1 MRATNMQPSYM
12 HTQHTYAHT
21 RITRVHTHHM
31 TCTHKHA
38 IHMHTAHMYT
48 HIQTP
53 HIFTTHTRTHRHTD
67 THGSPERRRAP
78 PAAAPAEA
86 AEAREARGAGGPRGG
101 RSEGREVA
109 RWLRAEARTTPRA
122 AFAPFAHSRQLRAR
136 APSPQLRWGHPGA
149 RLGPRRPCRPE
160 PGRAVDARAR
170 ARPLP
175 SPGKRRAVA
184 GPGRR
189 TLRASPGPAPAADS
203 EPLPAPSE
211 VTTDAAAGLQSPRP
225 FGGRGAEG
233 SLAEGTQ
240 HPAPAHAARSLSAD
254 HRTVPAAPRC
264 RRGARAACFFGF
276 WGGTESQRGTL
287 SPAGGE
293 PSRG

>member
-1 MRATNMQPSYM
+1 M
-12 HTQHTYAHT
+12 
-21 RITRVHTHHM
+21 
-31 TCTHKHA
+31 
-38 IHMHTAHMYT
+38 
-48 HIQTP
+48 
-53 HIFTTHTRTHRHTD
+53 
-67 THGSPERRRAP
+67 
-78 PAAAPAEA
+78 
-86 AEAREARGAGGPRGG
+86 
-101 RSEGREVA
+101 
-109 RWLRAEARTTPRA
+109 
-122 AFAPFAHSRQLRAR
+122 
-136 APSPQLRWGHPGA
+136 
-149 RLGPRRPCRPE
+149 
-160 PGRAVDARAR
+160 DARAR
-170 ARPLP
+170 AHLLP
-175 SPGKRRAVA
+175 SPGKRGVAA

-276 WGGTESQRGTL
+276 WEPEGNFVTSGRRAEPRLTSGHSWSLRPPASPATHRPRESGLVRTL
-287 SPAGGE
+287 SFPIYLCPTFLPE
-293 PSRG
+293 

>member
-1 MRATNMQPSYM
+1 M
-12 HTQHTYAHT
+12 
-21 RITRVHTHHM
+21 
-31 TCTHKHA
+31 
-38 IHMHTAHMYT
+38 
-48 HIQTP
+48 
-53 HIFTTHTRTHRHTD
+53 D
-67 THGSPERRRAP
+67 T
-78 PAAAPAEA
+78 
-86 AEAREARGAGGPRGG
+86 
-101 RSEGREVA
+101 
-109 RWLRAEARTTPRA
+109 
-122 AFAPFAHSRQLRAR
+122 
-136 APSPQLRWGHPGA
+136 
-149 RLGPRRPCRPE
+149 
-160 PGRAVDARAR
+160 RAR

-175 SPGKRRAVA
+175 SPGKRGAAA

-189 TLRASPGPAPAADS
+189 MLRASPGPAPAADS

-293 PSRG
+293 PRLTSGHSWSLGPPASPATHRPRESGLVRTLSFPIYLCPTFLPE

>member
-1 MRATNMQPSYM
+1 MCTHTHCTYVHTHTNTT
-12 HTQHTYAHT
+12 HIHHTYAHT
-21 RITRVHTHHM
+21 QTHR
-31 TCTHKHA
+31 
-38 IHMHTAHMYT
+38 
-48 HIQTP
+48 
-53 HIFTTHTRTHRHTD
+53 THTQTHRHARQP
-67 THGSPERRRAP
+67 GAP
-78 PAAAPAEA
+78 PRPA
-86 AEAREARGAGGPRGG
+86 RCSPGGGGRGAGGPRRR

-149 RLGPRRPCRPE
+149 RLGARRPCRRE

-170 ARPLP
+170 AHPLP
-175 SPGKRRAVA
+175 SPGKRRAAA

-203 EPLPAPSE
+203 EPLPTPSE